1 MKQKMKMIDIKEA
14 EKVFMEYAELYDAEN
29 LMIKRKIEHTFRVE
43 ENSKLIAESLKLNE
57 EESALATLI
66 GLLHDI
72 GRFEQ
77 QRIANS
83 YNDLKSG
90 IDHASMGV
98 KVLFEDEKIK
108 DFIPDTR
115 EYDQT
120 IKNAIEYHNKFK
132 VPDELPEKDK
142 MFCKIIRDADKLD
155 ILEIFVINGED
166 TILIGKNNGYEVTPD
181 ITKEFLD
188 ALFQGKQ
195 IDRKYQKYFL
205 DWYLNTLTFLFD
217 INYAKSFEIIKDK
230 KYIDITIELIEKI
243 VPEDKEIFEKIRE
256 YMNNYIKERI

>member
-1 MKQKMKMIDIKEA
+1 MIDIKKA
-14 EKVFMEYAELYDAEN
+14 EKVFMEYASLYDAEN

-77 QRIANS
+77 QRIAKS
-83 YNDLKSG
+83 YNDLKTG

-132 VPDELPEKDK
+132 VPDELSEKDK

-155 ILEIFVINGED
+155 ILEIRSE
-166 TILIGKNNGYEVTPD
+166 
-181 ITKEFLD
+181 
-188 ALFQGKQ
+188 
-195 IDRKYQKYFL
+195 
-205 DWYLNTLTFLFD
+205 
-217 INYAKSFEIIKDK
+217 
-230 KYIDITIELIEKI
+230 
-243 VPEDKEIFEKIRE
+243 
-256 YMNNYIKERI
+256 ERR

>member
-1 MKQKMKMIDIKEA
+1 MINIKNA
-14 EKVFMEYAELYDAEN
+14 ERIFMEYANLYDAEN

-43 ENSKLIAESLKLNE
+43 ENSKIIAESLNLSE
-57 EESALATLI
+57 TDIALSTII

-77 QRIANS
+77 QRIAHS
-83 YNDLKSG
+83 YNDLKTG

-98 KVLFEDEKIK
+98 KVLFEDEKIN

-115 EYDQT
+115 EYDKI

-132 VPDELPEKDK
+132 IPDELSEKEK
-142 MFCKIIRDADKLD
+142 IFCKIIRDADKLD

-166 TILIGKNNGYEVTPD
+166 TITIGKNNGYEVTPD
-181 ITKEFLD
+181 ITKEFLE
-188 ALFQGKQ
+188 ALFNGKQ

-217 INYAKSFEIIKDK
+217 INYSKSFEII
-230 KYIDITIELIEKI
+230 
-243 VPEDKEIFEKIRE
+243 VVEDKEIFERIRQ
-256 YMNNYIKERI
+256 YMNNYVKEKI

>member
-1 MKQKMKMIDIKEA
+1 
-14 EKVFMEYAELYDAEN
+14 
-29 LMIKRKIEHTFRVE
+29 
-43 ENSKLIAESLKLNE
+43 
-57 EESALATLI
+57 
-66 GLLHDI
+66 
-72 GRFEQ
+72 
-77 QRIANS
+77 
-83 YNDLKSG
+83 
-90 IDHASMGV
+90 MGV

-132 VPDELPEKDK
+132 VPDELSEKDK

-166 TILIGKNNGYEVTPD
+166 TILIGKNNGYEVTPN

-230 KYIDITIELIEKI
+230 KYIDTTIDLIEKI